1 MEPRRRWPSRGA
13 SRWLSIL
20 LLLACAAAAA
30 GCGRADE
37 RAYQDAVASMS
48 LVKAKAF
55 FEKYP
60 QSPYRDRLVDDMI
73 GWGRREDAATG
84 YEIIVKTMPTDHRRY
99 QEIVDL
105 LEKRRA
111 DKRRKSWMSI
121 LVDPPT

>member
-37 RAYQDAVASMS
+37 DAVASMS

-73 GWGRREDAATG
+73 GWCRREDTDTC

-111 DKRRKSWMSI
+111 DKRRKR
-121 LVDPPT
+121 

>member
-1 MEPRRRWPSRGA
+1 MEPRRRWPSRAA
-13 SRWLSIL
+13 SRWLL
-20 LLLACAAAAA
+20 LLLLLTCAAASAA
-30 GCGRADE
+30 CRRGDE
-37 RAYQDAVASMS
+37 RAYEDVVASMS

-73 GWGRREDAATG
+73 GWCRREDTDTC

-111 DKRRKSWMSI
+111 DKRRKR
-121 LVDPPT
+121 